1 MLGHIKR
8 NAIPKNNL
16 KKLKTVQIDDGKVKN
31 KMKKCAIGNGKSWD
45 MSGQLKAI
53 YRTEATGKLKTR
65 GREKL
70 GHAWATKSDT

>member
-1 MLGHIKR
+1 
-8 NAIPKNNL
+8 
-16 KKLKTVQIDDGKVKN
+16 
-31 KMKKCAIGNGKSWD
+31 MKKCAIGNGKSWD